1 MTLNHSLAKAF
12 FGTTKRI
19 LIKAAFNYLGVAF
32 LVLLSVLPYR
42 LVVLFGYALGTVA
55 ARIPGRRNRVV
66 KTNLRLCFPQL
77 SNSEIDALANDHW
90 RLLGRSIAER
100 GIIWLGSAKAVS
112 NMIEVRSAVDLR
124 DQKPRILVNMH
135 FTGIEGSIVISA
147 LAAEHGWP
155 RTSGLFQRMKNSFFN
170 ERIIR
175 WRNRFVGNAIDRQG
189 NLLPLIREIRNGNL
203 IIIAPDLDLGLR
215 DSVFVPFFGIPTNT
229 ITAVS
234 RLALIAQAEVC
245 MMVTTLLPGRSHY
258 CCVISKPIDGFP
270 SDDPIADTAR
280 LNAIYEAEIRQHV
293 ADYYCVHKRFKNRP
307 DGQANPY

>member
-1 MTLNHSLAKAF
+1 
-12 FGTTKRI
+12 
-19 LIKAAFNYLGVAF
+19 LIKAAFNYLGVGILAI
-32 LVLLSVLPYR
+32 LSVLPYR
-42 LVVLFGYALGTVA
+42 LVVLFGYGLGAVA
-55 ARIPGRRNRVV
+55 ARIPGKRNRVV
-66 KTNLRLCFPQL
+66 KINLRLCFPQL
-77 SNSEIDALANDHW
+77 TSSEIDAIAYEHW
-90 RLLGRSIAER
+90 KLLGRSIAER
-100 GIIWLGSAKAVS
+100 GIIWLGSAQAVS
-112 NMIEVRSAVDLR
+112 KMVEVRSAVDLR

-147 LAAEHGWP
+147 LATERGWP

-175 WRNRFVGNAIDRQG
+175 WRNRFGGNAIDRQG
-189 NLLPLIREIRNGNL
+189 NLLALIREIRKGNL
-203 IIIAPDLDLGLR
+203 IIIAPDLDLGPR
-215 DSVFVPFFGIPTNT
+215 DSVFVPFFGVQTNT

-234 RLALIAQAEVC
+234 RLASITQAEVC
-245 MMVTTLLPGRSHY
+245 MMVTTLLPDRSRY

-293 ADYYCVHKRFKNRP
+293 AEYYWVHRRFKYRP

>member
-1 MTLNHSLAKAF
+1 MTLSHSLAKAYF
-12 FGTTKRI
+12 VTTKPI
-19 LIKAAFNYLGVAF
+19 LIKAALNYAGVGF
-32 LVLLSVLPYR
+32 LALLSALPYR
-42 LVVLFGYALGTVA
+42 LVVLFGYGLGSIAV
-55 ARIPGRRNRVV
+55 RIPGKRNRVV

-77 SNSEIDALANDHW
+77 SNSEIDAIANEHW
-90 RLLGRSIAER
+90 KLLGRSIAER
-100 GIIWLGSAKAVS
+100 GIIWMGSAQSVS
-112 NMIEVRSAVDLR
+112 NMIEVCSAVDLR

-147 LAAEHGWP
+147 LAAERGWP

-175 WRNRFVGNAIDRQG
+175 WRNRFGGNAIDRQG
-189 NLLPLIREIRNGNL
+189 NLLPLIREIRKGNL

-215 DSVFVPFFGIPTNT
+215 DSVFVPFFGVQTNT

-234 RLALIAQAEVC
+234 RLASIAHAEVC
-245 MMVTTLLPGRSHY
+245 MMVTTLLPDRSRY

-280 LNAIYEAEIRQHV
+280 LNTIYEAEVRQHI
-293 ADYYCVHKRFKNRP
+293 AEYYWVHKRFKNRP
-307 DGQANPY
+307 DGQASPY

>member
-1 MTLNHSLAKAF
+1 MTLNYSLAKAC

-32 LVLLSVLPYR
+32 LALLSVLPYR

-77 SNSEIDALANDHW
+77 SNSEIDALAHEHW
-90 RLLGRSIAER
+90 KLLGRSIAER
-100 GIIWLGSAKAVS
+100 GIIWLGSAQAVS
-112 NMIEVRSAVDLR
+112 NMIDVRSAVDLR
-124 DQKPRILVNMH
+124 NQKPRILVNMH

-147 LAAEHGWP
+147 LAAERGWP

-170 ERIIR
+170 ARIIR
-175 WRNRFVGNAIDRQG
+175 WRNRFGGNAIDRQG
-189 NLLPLIREIRNGNL
+189 NLLPLIREIRKGNL

-234 RLALIAQAEVC
+234 RLALIAKAEVC
-245 MMVTTLLPGRSHY
+245 MMVTTLLPDRSRY

-280 LNAIYEAEIRQHV
+280 LNTIYEAEIRQH
-293 ADYYCVHKRFKNRP
+293 AAEYYWVHKRFKNRP
-307 DGQANPY
+307 DGQASPY

>member
-1 MTLNHSLAKAF
+1 MTLSHSLVKAYF
-12 FGTTKRI
+12 VTTKPI
-19 LIKAAFNYLGVAF
+19 LIKAALNYAGVGF
-32 LVLLSVLPYR
+32 LALLSALPYR
-42 LVVLFGYALGTVA
+42 LVVLFGYGLGSIA
-55 ARIPGRRNRVV
+55 ARIPGKRNRVV
-66 KTNLRLCFPQL
+66 KTNLRLCFPKL
-77 SNSEIDALANDHW
+77 SNFEIDAIANDHW
-90 RLLGRSIAER
+90 KLLGRSIAER
-100 GIIWLGSAKAVS
+100 GIIWLGSAQAVS

-147 LAAEHGWP
+147 LAAERGWP

-175 WRNRFVGNAIDRQG
+175 WRNRFGGNAIDRQG
-189 NLLPLIREIRNGNL
+189 NLLALIREIRKGNL
-203 IIIAPDLDLGLR
+203 IILAPDLDLGLR

-245 MMVTTLLPGRSHY
+245 MMVTTLLPDRSRY
-258 CCVISKPIDGFP
+258 CCAISKPIDGFP
-270 SDDPIADTAR
+270 SEDAIADAAR

-293 ADYYCVHKRFKNRP
+293 AEYYWVHKRFKNRP
-307 DGQANPY
+307 NGQASPY

>member
-1 MTLNHSLAKAF
+1 MTLSHSLAKAYF
-12 FGTTKRI
+12 VTTKPI
-19 LIKAAFNYLGVAF
+19 LIKATLNYAGVGF
-32 LVLLSVLPYR
+32 LALLSALPYR
-42 LVVLFGYALGTVA
+42 LVVFFGYGLGAIA
-55 ARIPGRRNRVV
+55 ARIPGKRNRVV

-77 SNSEIDALANDHW
+77 SNSEIDAIANEHW
-90 RLLGRSIAER
+90 KLLGRSIAER
-100 GIIWLGSAKAVS
+100 GIIWMGSAQAVS

-147 LAAEHGWP
+147 LAAERGWP

-175 WRNRFVGNAIDRQG
+175 WRNRFGGNAIDRQG
-189 NLLPLIREIRNGNL
+189 NLLALIREIRKGNL
-203 IIIAPDLDLGLR
+203 IILAPDLDLGLR

-245 MMVTTLLPGRSHY
+245 MMVTTLLPDRSRY
-258 CCVISKPIDGFP
+258 CCAISKPIDGFP
-270 SDDPIADTAR
+270 SEDAIADAAR

-293 ADYYCVHKRFKNRP
+293 AEYYWVHKRFKNRP
-307 DGQANPY
+307 NGQASPY

>member
-19 LIKAAFNYLGVAF
+19 LIKAACNYLGVAF

-147 LAAEHGWP
+147 LAAERGWP

-293 ADYYCVHKRFKNRP
+293 AEYYWVHKRFKNRP

>member
-112 NMIEVRSAVDLR
+112 NMIEVRSAVDLG

-147 LAAEHGWP
+147 LAAERGWP

-175 WRNRFVGNAIDRQG
+175 WRNRFGGNAIDRQG

-270 SDDPIADTAR
+270 SDDPVADTTR

-293 ADYYCVHKRFKNRP
+293 AEYYWVHKRFKNRP

>member
-1 MTLNHSLAKAF
+1 MILSHSLTKAYF
-12 FGTTKRI
+12 DTTKLA
-19 LIKAAFNYLGVAF
+19 LIKAAFNYVGVAC
-32 LVLLSVLPYR
+32 LLLLSALPYR
-42 LVVLFGYALGTVA
+42 LVVLFGYGLGTIA
-55 ARIPGRRNRVV
+55 ALIPGKRNRVV

-77 SNSEIDALANDHW
+77 SNAEIDVIANDHW
-90 RLLGRSIAER
+90 KLLGRSIAER
-100 GIIWLGSAKAVS
+100 GIIWMGSAQAVS
-112 NMIEVRSAVDLR
+112 DMIEVRSAVDLR

-147 LAAEHGWP
+147 LSAERGWP
-155 RTSGLFQRMKNSFFN
+155 RTSGLFQRMKNPFFN

-175 WRNRFVGNAIDRQG
+175 WRNRFGGNAIDRQG
-189 NLLPLIREIRNGNL
+189 NLLPLIREIRKGNL

-215 DSVFVPFFGIPTNT
+215 DSVFVPFFGVQTNT

-234 RLALIAQAEVC
+234 RLASIAQAEVC
-245 MMVTTLLPGRSHY
+245 MMVTTLLPNRSRY

-293 ADYYCVHKRFKNRP
+293 AEYYWVHKRFKNRP
-307 DGQANPY
+307 AGQVSPY

>member
-1 MTLNHSLAKAF
+1 
-12 FGTTKRI
+12 
-19 LIKAAFNYLGVAF
+19 
-32 LVLLSVLPYR
+32 
-42 LVVLFGYALGTVA
+42 
-55 ARIPGRRNRVV
+55 
-66 KTNLRLCFPQL
+66 
-77 SNSEIDALANDHW
+77 
-90 RLLGRSIAER
+90 
-100 GIIWLGSAKAVS
+100 
-112 NMIEVRSAVDLR
+112 MIEVRSAVDLR

-147 LAAEHGWP
+147 LAAKRGWP
-155 RTSGLFQRMKNSFFN
+155 RTSGLFQRMKNPFFN

-175 WRNRFVGNAIDRQG
+175 WRNRFGGNAIDRQG

-258 CCVISKPIDGFP
+258 CCVISKPINGFP
-270 SDDPIADTAR
+270 SDDSIADTAR
-280 LNAIYEAEIRQHV
+280 LNTIYEAEIRQHV
-293 ADYYCVHKRFKNRP
+293 AEYYWVHKRFKNRP
-307 DGQANPY
+307 DGQASPY